1 MPLQDRFKIKLRRVG
16 WFPAS
21 GHFCRNTIQVSVIS
35 DDSFS
40 ACLRRGGRRER
51 TDAETR
57 EDVGGN
63 TNFQR
68 DTRSLSTVRIGEAM
82 IINSQH
88 ASSRQNRVFIKS

>member
-1 MPLQDRFKIKLRRVG
+1 MPLRDRFKIKLRCVG

-40 ACLRRGGRRER
+40 VCLRRER
-51 TDAETR
+51 ADAETR

-68 DTRSLSTVRIGEAM
+68 DTRSLSTVRTGEAM